1 MARNEIVIPI
11 NFGIRQ
17 DINDISSSLFFKEVE
32 NGYVEDGYMR
42 SEPSYVPYAVYAG
55 SGQVDGYAVTITLQD
70 NIEYFGVKI
79 NDKFYYCE
87 RQDPDEQ
94 LIDLKEVGQFVLSDG
109 KPYQDYDDG
118 TMQYASW
125 VWTAI
130 STAYMTRKGLPLYK
144 IVPGSSTIQGVPFSI
159 ELVEPTYKILKGS
172 EEVAV
177 YISSKYILA
186 TKDRLFLGN
195 LVIDGEEYS
204 GSIMWSDINNPEDFE
219 VTRSKEADIF
229 NLGANANEVTG
240 LAWTEGVVI
249 TFTKN
254 SIWRSDYES
263 HDNRFRTTVLTS
275 NTGCIYHYSVVTVN
289 EISYFIGKDNF
300 YALDGLTLVPIGDAI
315 WNWFNEIAETTK
327 TDNIIGHYE
336 LEQDSVSWVFH
347 KKESGETWCIKYS
360 IRNKIWTTRLIN
372 NEHL

>member
-17 DINDISSSLFFKEVE
+17 DINDISTSLYFKEVE
-32 NGYVEDGYMR
+32 NGYVEDGSMR
-42 SEPSYVPYAVYAG
+42 SEPSYVPYAVFNG
-55 SGQVDGYAVTITLQD
+55 TGQVDGYAVTITLKD

-79 NDKFYYCE
+79 DDKFYYCE
-87 RQDPDEQ
+87 RKDPDEQ
-94 LIDLKEVGQFVLSDG
+94 VVPLKEVGQFTLEDG
-109 KPYQDYDDG
+109 TAYTNYDDG
-118 TMQYASW
+118 TMQFAQW
-125 VWTAI
+125 VWTEI

-144 IVPGSSTIQGVPFSI
+144 IIPGSSPTSGVPFSI
-159 ELVEPTYKILKGS
+159 ELVPPTYKILKG
-172 EEVAV
+172 EKEVAV
-177 YISSKYILA
+177 YVSAKYILV

-195 LVIDGEEYS
+195 LLIDGEDNP

-240 LAWTEGVVI
+240 LAWTEGVVV

-254 SIWRSDYES
+254 SIWRSDYEG
-263 HDNRFRTTVLTS
+263 HDDRFRTTVLTS

-300 YALDGLTLVPIGDAI
+300 YALDGLTLVPIGDPI
-315 WNWFNEIAETTK
+315 WNWFNQVAETTK
-327 TDNIIGHYE
+327 TDNIMGHYE
-336 LEQDSVSWVFH
+336 LDQDAVSWVFQR
-347 KKESGETWCIKYS
+347 KDSGNFWCIKYS
-360 IRNKIWTTRLIN
+360 IRDKIWTTRVIN
-372 NEHL
+372 DEHI